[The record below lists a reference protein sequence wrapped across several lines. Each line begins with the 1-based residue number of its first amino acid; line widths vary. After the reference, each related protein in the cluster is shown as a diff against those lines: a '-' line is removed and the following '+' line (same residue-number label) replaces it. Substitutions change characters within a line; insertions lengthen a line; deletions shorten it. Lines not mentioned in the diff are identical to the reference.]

1 MIAWKWS
8 MLLEEKVPIV
18 ENLVYDKKKK
28 KKKLSIQALLTLTS
42 CDFYELLWLAL
53 IEVTDLNVPK
63 VRSLR

>member
-18 ENLVYDKKKK
+18 ENLVYDNK
-28 KKKLSIQALLTLTS
+28 KKKLSVQALLTLTS

>member
-18 ENLVYDKKKK
+18 ENLVYDKKK